1 MNSLLEN
8 NKNASILDVACGTGF
23 VGEFLYEKG
32 FQNLYGLEPSE
43 GMASA
48 ARAKNLYKNIFVDK
62 IYADKATCVNGKKG
76 FFLILLKLRQDY
88 LISFFLKTTNYKYSI
103 PEYGVHWNFFFTI
116 FFVKVRRTLIKQ
128 KGSCKILTGNSFESD
143 QGY

>member
-48 ARAKNLYKNIFVDK
+48 AKAKNLYKNIFVDK

-88 LISFFLKTTNYKYSI
+88 LISFFLK
-103 PEYGVHWNFFFTI
+103 
-116 FFVKVRRTLIKQ
+116 IK
-128 KGSCKILTGNSFESD
+128 KKIHMIV
-143 QGY
+143 

>member
-76 FFLILLKLRQDY
+76 FFLDLAKI
-88 LISFFLKTTNYKYSI
+88 KTRLF
-103 PEYGVHWNFFFTI
+103 NFFF
-116 FFVKVRRTLIKQ
+116 FKNK
-128 KGSCKILTGNSFESD
+128 KKKIHMIV
-143 QGY
+143 

>member
-1 MNSLLEN
+1 MNSLLE

-48 ARAKNLYKNIFVDK
+48 AKAKNLYKNIYVEK
-62 IYADKATCVNGKKG
+62 IYADKATCLNGKKL
-76 FFLILLKLRQDY
+76 FFYFLILKNKIRL
-88 LISFFLKTTNYKYSI
+88 F
-103 PEYGVHWNFFFTI
+103 NFFFITQRYI
-116 FFVKVRRTLIKQ
+116 
-128 KGSCKILTGNSFESD
+128 
-143 QGY
+143 